1 VIEMPQL
8 RVNTPKRLFLF
19 GLMASAAAY
28 AGYVASTWFTYAKRK
43 AKDRDPLLDTY
54 MPDFEVAERHTIQI
68 NAPSRLVFSTALQTN
83 MEGSAIIRALFRSRE
98 FILGGNAPPPSPP
111 KGLLNQ
117 LTSIGWG
124 MLAEIPRQE
133 IVMGAATQP
142 WAANPVFRPIPP
154 HEFKAFNE
162 PNFVKIAW
170 TLSVE
175 STGPT
180 TSQATTETRVQ
191 TTSPEARERFRI
203 YWSFLSPG
211 ILLIRR
217 ALFRQIK
224 REAELRFNN
233 HTPRSTA

>member
-1 VIEMPQL
+1 MPQL

-19 GLMASAAAY
+19 GLIASAAVY
-28 AGYVASTWFTYAKRK
+28 VGYVGTTWLSYAKRK

-54 MPDFEVAERHTIQI
+54 MPDFEVAERHTIHI
-68 NAPSRLVFSTALQTN
+68 KAPALLAFSTALKTN

-111 KGLLNQ
+111 KGLLKQ

-124 MLAEIPRQE
+124 MLAEIPGQE
-133 IVMGAATQP
+133 IVMGSATQP
-142 WAANPVFRPIPP
+142 WEANPVFRPIPP
-154 HEFKAFNE
+154 REFEAFNE
-162 PNFVKIAW
+162 PNYVKIAW

-175 STGPT
+175 STGPS
-180 TSQATTETRVQ
+180 TSKAITETRVQ

-203 YWSFLSPG
+203 YWACLSPG

-224 REAELRFNN
+224 KEAELSFT
-233 HTPRSTA
+233 HP

>member
-1 VIEMPQL
+1 MTQL

-19 GLMASAAAY
+19 GLIASATAYAAY
-28 AGYVASTWFTYAKRK
+28 VATTWFTYAKCK

-54 MPDFEVAERHTIQI
+54 MPDFEVAERHTIHI
-68 NAPSRLVFSTALQTN
+68 NAPAHLAFSTALQTN
-83 MEGSAIIRALFRSRE
+83 LEGSAIIRALFRSRE
-98 FILGGNAPPPSPP
+98 ALLGGNAPPPSPP
-111 KGLLNQ
+111 KGLLKQ
-117 LTSIGWG
+117 LTSIGWA
-124 MLAEIPRQE
+124 MLAEIPGQE

-142 WAANPVFRPIPP
+142 WEANPVFRPIPP
-154 HEFKAFNE
+154 HEFKAFHQ

-175 STGPT
+175 ATGPT
-180 TSQATTETRVQ
+180 TSKAITETRAQ
-191 TTSPEARERFRI
+191 TTSPKAREKFRI

-224 REAELRFNN
+224 KEAEALALNPEGPLR
-233 HTPRSTA
+233 P